1 MNYQPKIK
9 TYMKTSTSRLT
20 LSYLVI
26 IMLMSLGFSL
36 VFYNTSYKALGR
48 QLPPPGVFSV
58 QTRNGV
64 VENSQN
70 RNVLVENTQSIDE
83 FLQQRVD
90 EGRRELAIRLVVLN
104 VLILIGGGFI
114 SYYLARRT
122 LKPIEEN
129 MEAQDQFVSD
139 ASHELRTPL
148 TALQTTNEVALRKN
162 KVSSSEAKDIFQ
174 HNIEEVTK
182 LKLLTDSLLNLAKT
196 DNSSIVITPID
207 ISDVVSD
214 ALNKVMKSALNKGIK
229 VDDKVPK
236 LSVLGDKDCLCQAL
250 VIILDNAIKYSP
262 DGSNIN
268 ITARKDTKYAWLS
281 VSDEGIGIKAV
292 HLPHI
297 FERFYRADSSRNKD
311 TAEGFGIGLA
321 LAKKIVEQHNG
332 EIIAV
337 SSPGKGSTFT
347 IKLPL
352 S

>member
-1 MNYQPKIK
+1 MSYQDKLKVFLK
-9 TYMKTSTSRLT
+9 TTTARLT

-36 VFYNTSYKALGR
+36 VFYNTSYRALGR
-48 QLPPPGVFSV
+48 QLPPPNAFGI
-58 QTRNGV
+58 QTRSPVFG
-64 VENSQN
+64 
-70 RNVLVENTQSIDE
+70 NTQSIDE
-83 FLQQRVD
+83 FLRERID
-90 EGRRELAIRLVVLN
+90 EGRHELAIRLIGLN
-104 VLILIGGGFI
+104 VLILVGGSFI

-122 LKPIEEN
+122 LKPIEDN

-162 KVSSSEAKDIFQ
+162 KVSASDAKNIFQ

-196 DNSSIVITPID
+196 DNTPLKLTSID
-207 ISDVVSD
+207 ISSVVSD
-214 ALNKVMKSALNKGIK
+214 ALNKVLDTALEKGIT

-236 LSVLGDKDCLCQAL
+236 LNIKGDKDCLCRAL

-262 DGSNIN
+262 NESTIN
-268 ITARKDTKYAWLS
+268 ITTQKDTKYVWLS
-281 VSDEGIGIKAV
+281 VKDEGIGIKAV

-297 FERFYRADSSRNKD
+297 FERFYRADSSRSKHRV
-311 TAEGFGIGLA
+311 EGFGIGLA

-332 EIIAV
+332 EIIAA
-337 SSPGKGSTFT
+337 STPGKGSTFT

>member
-1 MNYQPKIK
+1 MSYQDRFKVFLK
-9 TYMKTSTSRLT
+9 TTTARLA
-20 LSYLVI
+20 LSYLAI

-36 VFYNTSYKALGR
+36 VFYNTSYRALGR
-48 QLPPPGVFSV
+48 QLPPPNAFVP
-58 QTRNGV
+58 QTRNV
-64 VENSQN
+64 VIGDA
-70 RNVLVENTQSIDE
+70 QSIDE
-83 FLQQRVD
+83 FLRERIE
-90 EGRRELAIRLVVLN
+90 EGRSELARRLIGLN
-104 VLILIGGGFI
+104 VLILLGGAAV

-122 LKPIEEN
+122 LKPIEDN

-162 KVSSSEAKDIFQ
+162 KVSANEAKNIFQ

-182 LKLLTDSLLNLAKT
+182 LRLLTDSLLNLAKT
-196 DNSSIVITPID
+196 DNTALKLVPLD
-207 ISDVVSD
+207 ISNVVSD
-214 ALNKVMKSALNKGIK
+214 ALNKVLDAALEKGIT

-236 LSVLGDKDCLCQAL
+236 LNIMGDKDCIRRAL
-250 VIILDNAIKYSP
+250 VIVLDNAIKYSP
-262 DGSNIN
+262 NESTIH
-268 ITARKDTKYAWLS
+268 ISSQKDTRYVWIS

-297 FERFYRADSSRNKD
+297 FERFYRADSSRSKHRV
-311 TAEGFGIGLA
+311 EGFGIGLA

-332 EIIAV
+332 EIIAE
-337 SSPGKGSTFT
+337 STPGKGSTFT